1 MIQKLVNLVNP
12 SGLIVQT
19 ISQFSL
25 RPTFLRK
32 VRGLRKAQR
41 FFPLEEKGNYC
52 KELKNI

>member
-52 KELKNI
+52 KELQNI